1 MDYGSH
7 EADIALEVA
16 HELAGEYG
24 EAVVAEVEKR
34 LNSAGEG
41 RRSFEGTVSEAAA
54 VASVIIGCIQVYLQY
69 RSDQQFDEFLTRLE
83 DEAPEP
89 DQLTQEKRLGIIK
102 RVLAK
107 LTSKPTND
115 E

>member
-34 LNSAGEG
+34 LRSAGDG
-41 RRSFEGTVSEAAA
+41 RRSFEVS
-54 VASVIIGCIQVYLQY
+54 IGAEL
-69 RSDQQFDEFLTRLE
+69 
-83 DEAPEP
+83 
-89 DQLTQEKRLGIIK
+89 
-102 RVLAK
+102 
-107 LTSKPTND
+107 
-115 E
+115 

>member
-7 EADIALEVA
+7 EADIALDVA
-16 HELAGEYG
+16 HELAAEYG
-24 EAVVAEVEKR
+24 EAVVVEVEKR
-34 LNSAGEG
+34 LRSAGDG

-54 VASVIIGCIQVYLQY
+54 IASVIIGCIQVYLQY
-69 RSDQQFDEFLTRLE
+69 RSDRQFDELSKRLE

-89 DQLTQEKRLGIIK
+89 DQLTREQRLGIIK
-102 RVLAK
+102 RVLTK
-107 LTSKPTND
+107 LTSKPVDD